1 MDVMEAIKQRH
12 SYRAFTGEPVD
23 RALVERVLDA
33 ARLAPSSQNS
43 QPWRFD
49 VAVGAA
55 RDRVDE
61 IMNQTTVYMDEYLA
75 VLGKDP
81 ATIEAATRF
90 ASNMGNAPVL
100 IAVSIVRGH
109 DELQN
114 INALLSAGCAIEN
127 LLLAAT
133 GSGLATCN
141 VTFSYW
147 VRDDLARTFGLPQDR
162 LIIGLVALGFAA
174 EAAAAPA
181 HKADV
186 VFWHES

>member
-23 RALVERVLDA
+23 RALIERVLDA

-49 VAVGAA
+49 VAVGET
-55 RDRVDE
+55 RNRVDE
-61 IMNQTTVYMDEYLA
+61 IMGQTTVYLDEYLA
-75 VLGKDP
+75 VLGEEP
-81 ATIEAATRF
+81 RIIEAAQRF
-90 ASNMGNAPVL
+90 ASNMGNAPVV
-100 IAVSIVRGH
+100 IAVSVPRGA

-114 INALLSAGCAIEN
+114 INALLAVGCAIEN
-127 LLLAAT
+127 LVLAAT
-133 GSGLATCN
+133 GLGLASCN

-147 VRDDLARTFGLPQDR
+147 VRDELAQLFGITPDHVIVT
-162 LIIGLVALGFAA
+162 LIALGVPS
-174 EAAAAPA
+174 EPPAAPE

-186 VFWHES
+186 VHWHE